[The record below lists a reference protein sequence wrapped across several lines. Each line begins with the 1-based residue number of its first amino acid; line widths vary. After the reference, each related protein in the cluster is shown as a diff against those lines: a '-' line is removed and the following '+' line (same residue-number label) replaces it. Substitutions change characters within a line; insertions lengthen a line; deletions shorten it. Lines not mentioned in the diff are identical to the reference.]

1 LRDRWAADLAKPIK
15 ISQRIA
21 AIRSHAGIIRKFVMR
36 SIGIPGLFAG
46 LTAATLLAAAGAG
59 FAQGSTPLSL
69 MAGSWSGTGNITL
82 SDNTRERL
90 RCRSSYKPDASGN
103 TMVLSLT
110 CASDSYKFDLAS
122 NVTYSGGQI
131 SGNWSESTRAA
142 AGNLSGTANG
152 GNVEARV
159 EGQTFAAF
167 ISLST
172 RGDQQS
178 ISIRAPGSAMKEV
191 AITLSRGK

>member
-1 LRDRWAADLAKPIK
+1 MPG
-15 ISQRIA
+15 IA
-21 AIRSHAGIIRKFVMR
+21 QSG
-36 SIGIPGLFAG
+36 SP
-46 LTAATLLAAAGAG
+46 LTM
-59 FAQGSTPLSL
+59 
-69 MAGSWSGTGNITL
+69 MAGSWSGTGTITL
-82 SDNTRERL
+82 SDDSRERL
-90 RCRSSYKPDASGN
+90 RCRSSYKPDAAGA
-103 TMVLSLT
+103 TMTLSLT

-167 ISLST
+167 ISIST
-172 RGDQQS
+172 RGDSQS
-178 ISIRAPGSAMKEV
+178 ISIRAPGSAMKAV
-191 AITLSRGK
+191 AITLSRSK